1 MKLYLVRHGD
11 AVPESENADRPLSE
25 KGDADI
31 RALAGFIAR
40 SGARVARVI
49 HSGRARARETAVL
62 FADVIGPGK
71 MVEEAEAGLGPNES
85 TDLLA
90 RVTDAM
96 EEDLMVVGHDP
107 FMTRMISRL
116 AAGDESAGIVAIE
129 PGSVVCLERGAD
141 GAAWTINW
149 IAGPTL
155 LGR

>member
-11 AVPESENADRPLSE
+11 AVPESENADRPLSA

-31 RALAGFIAR
+31 RALAAFIAR

-49 HSGRARARETAVL
+49 HSGRARARETAIL

-71 MVEEAEAGLGPNES
+71 IVEEAESGLGPDES

-90 RVTDAM
+90 RVADAM

-116 AAGDESAGIVAIE
+116 AAGDENARLVALE
-129 PGSVVCLERGAD
+129 TGSVACLERGAD
-141 GAAWTINW
+141 GGAWTINW

-155 LGR
+155 MGR

>member
-11 AVPESENADRPLSE
+11 AVPENENADRPLSA
-25 KGDADI
+25 KGDADV
-31 RALAGFIAR
+31 RALAAFIAR

-62 FADVIGPGK
+62 FAEVIGPGK
-71 MVEEAEAGLGPNES
+71 MVEEAESGLGPNES
-85 TDLLA
+85 TELLA
-90 RVTDAM
+90 RVADAM
-96 EEDLMVVGHDP
+96 EENLMVVGHDP

-116 AAGDESAGIVAIE
+116 AAGDENAGVVALE
-129 PGSVVCLERGAD
+129 PGSVACLDRGANGD
-141 GAAWTINW
+141 AWTINW